1 MPSRAAISLTAILAL
16 SSAGC
21 STWPSPNHT
30 AVTNDS
36 IRGIVE
42 EAVQG
47 QPQPETPPS
56 LVLECSGLDDAR
68 NQLSQQ
74 AAAFEKLSSEV
85 QALTAANPSFAN
97 SDCPAVAGDAADKLD
112 GRVLVGSTEWIYISP
127 PGHHYKARVDSG
139 AATSSLSA
147 VNIERFERNGDK
159 WVRFDLKHDDEAE
172 PIRVEAP
179 LSRHVRIRQ
188 ASSDEADR
196 RPVVMLT
203 VNLGN
208 NLQIDTEFSLTD
220 RSQMTYPILLGRSF
234 LRDVTLIDVGRQY
247 VQPKFE
253 PDQPKPEKKTLQPVK
268 EKQKQEKSA
277 KDAKNAGTD
286 KDDSSSQVLKAE
298 PKDSQAAEPQE

>member
-97 SDCPAVAGDAADKLD
+97 SDCPAVAGDAA
-112 GRVLVGSTEWIYISP
+112 S
-127 PGHHYKARVDSG
+127 AR
-139 AATSSLSA
+139 L
-147 VNIERFERNGDK
+147 
-159 WVRFDLKHDDEAE
+159 
-172 PIRVEAP
+172 
-179 LSRHVRIRQ
+179 
-188 ASSDEADR
+188 
-196 RPVVMLT
+196 
-203 VNLGN
+203 
-208 NLQIDTEFSLTD
+208 
-220 RSQMTYPILLGRSF
+220 
-234 LRDVTLIDVGRQY
+234 
-247 VQPKFE
+247 
-253 PDQPKPEKKTLQPVK
+253 
-268 EKQKQEKSA
+268 
-277 KDAKNAGTD
+277 
-286 KDDSSSQVLKAE
+286 
-298 PKDSQAAEPQE
+298 